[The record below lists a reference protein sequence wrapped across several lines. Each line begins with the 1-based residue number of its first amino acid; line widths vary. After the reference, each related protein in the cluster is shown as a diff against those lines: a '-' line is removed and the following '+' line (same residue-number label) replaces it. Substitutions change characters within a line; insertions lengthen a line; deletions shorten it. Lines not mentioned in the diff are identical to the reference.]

1 MSERR
6 LTVIIVED
14 DPHNRHAIR
23 ELVRSR
29 DELDLVFEAT
39 DGAVAIEFIRSS
51 LPELAFI
58 DIDLPV
64 RSGLR
69 VAEAAVAAGC
79 LVVFTTGLSSHAL
92 TAYQLGAVDY
102 LLKPLDASRFNRAV
116 DRSLVMRSVAGKQ
129 TAGQGKEH
137 AVLCEVLRD
146 SYSLTPAELDL
157 ARIIAGGCPKE
168 LLEERSGKSGR
179 VIKSHLQSIYRKT
192 VNEDPR
198 AANAGRGDKF
208 GRLVYFLFALKERRG
223 T

>member
-1 MSERR
+1 MNEQR

-29 DELDLVFEAT
+29 DELDLVFEAA
-39 DGAVAIEFIRSS
+39 DGAAAIEFIRSS

-102 LLKPLDASRFNRAV
+102 LLKPLDVSRFNRAV
-116 DRSLVMRSVAGKQ
+116 DRSLAMRSIAGKNP
-129 TAGQGKEH
+129 AGPSQEH
-137 AVLCEVLRD
+137 AALCDILRD
-146 SYSLTPAELDL
+146 RYSLTPAELDL
-157 ARIIAGGCPKE
+157 TRIIVGGCPKE
-168 LLEERSGKSGR
+168 LLEQRSGKSER

-198 AANAGRGDKF
+198 AANTGRGDKF
-208 GRLVYFLFALKERRG
+208 GRLVYFLFALKERQG